1 MGNHLQSLG
10 KEFKTNARL
19 RSKNPLSAPADRALR
34 TVFSHSAFKGCDHAL
49 KQHTIIFVPHA
60 RAKFRKWRVTSI
72 QVGLVVGTLLAL
84 TVGGLIA
91 TYSYFTTA
99 VDREELVRIESQNQ
113 DLRQVNESFETSI
126 RELQDQ
132 LSDYQERIHKLAIV
146 AGLAELSPGSEAG
159 IGGMAPNDALL
170 EERWADNDGLGRP
183 AASDRET
190 ELRRQLSSLRTDLQ
204 ELGGGMGQL
213 GEHLGERQLLISSI
227 PAISPVKGLM
237 SSRFGIRRDPFTGR
251 KASHG
256 GLDIVAPPGKPVVAT
271 GDGIVTIAGRN
282 KGLGKAVQLNHGY
295 GITTRYGHLSR
306 IVVETGQ
313 KVKRGEVIGHVGN
326 TGRSTGYHLH
336 YEVRLDGRPTN
347 PLAYI
352 HNSIS
357 E

>member
-1 MGNHLQSLG
+1 MN
-10 KEFKTNARL
+10 
-19 RSKNPLSAPADRALR
+19 
-34 TVFSHSAFKGCDHAL
+34 
-49 KQHTIIFVPHA
+49 QHTIIFVPHA
-60 RAKFRKWRVTSI
+60 RAKFRKWRVTSL
-72 QVGLVVGTLLAL
+72 QVGLVFASLLAL

-99 VDREELVRIESQNQ
+99 VDRQELVRIETQNE

-132 LSDYQERIHKLAIV
+132 LEDYEERIRKLAIV

-159 IGGMAPNDALL
+159 IGGMDPNDALF
-170 EERWADNDGLGRP
+170 EERWADNDGLGREL
-183 AASDRET
+183 ADDRET
-190 ELRRQLSSLRTDLQ
+190 ELKQQISSLRSSIDQ
-204 ELGGGMGQL
+204 MGGGM
-213 GEHLGERQLLISSI
+213 ERLDERLTERRLLISSI

-237 SSRFGIRRDPFTGR
+237 TSRFGFRRDPFTGR
-251 KASHG
+251 RARHG
-256 GLDIVAPPGKPVVAT
+256 GLDIVAPPGKPVVAS
-271 GDGIVTIAGRN
+271 GDGVVTMAGRN
-282 KGLGKAVQLNHGY
+282 KGLGIAVQINHGY
-295 GITTRYGHLSR
+295 GITTRYGHMSR
-306 IVVETGQ
+306 IVVKSGQ
-313 KVKRGEVIGHVGN
+313 RVKRGEVIGHVGN